1 MAITRYDGGIGQ
13 PSFRRTAS
21 RVSTGG
27 LHCRCSSFFPESL
40 ILMLSISAA
49 FDRLLSTVL
58 PLDAESLALS
68 DCLGLT
74 LAVDI
79 AASADSPPF
88 DKALMD
94 GYAVRSADIASGSAV
109 LAVVDLIT
117 AGHVPTKPV
126 GPGEAIQ
133 IMTGAP
139 LPAEADVVVKVEE
152 TERDGPEV
160 RVTTRSTTA
169 GANILRR
176 GTSVRAGS
184 IVLQAGLKLN
194 ASRIGALAELGQ
206 ARVPVYRRPTVA
218 ILATGDELVSID
230 EQPGPGQIRNSN
242 QSMLAAQIQAAGAIP
257 VPLGVARD
265 NRPELRAKIEEGLAC
280 DVLVLSGGVSA
291 GMLDLVPSE
300 LAAAGVTEV
309 FHKVEMKPGKPV
321 WFGQR
326 ERSAANSQR
335 RNYVFGLPGNP
346 VSSLVCCE
354 LFVRTAIRRLLGA
367 PDVLPQAIP
376 AKLEHSYN
384 AKADRPTYHPA
395 RLTWSETGPVVA
407 LVPWHGSSDLCGTV
421 AANGMVYL
429 SGEPRQYEAGAV
441 LETYP
446 W

>member
-1 MAITRYDGGIGQ
+1 
-13 PSFRRTAS
+13 
-21 RVSTGG
+21 
-27 LHCRCSSFFPESL
+27 
-40 ILMLSISAA
+40 MLSISAA
-49 FDRLLSTVL
+49 FDGLLATVA
-58 PLDAESLALS
+58 PLDPESHSLS
-68 DCLGLT
+68 ECLGLT
-74 LAVDI
+74 LAADV

-94 GYAVRSADIASGSAV
+94 GYAVRSVDIVNGAAV
-109 LAVVDLIT
+109 LTVVDLIT
-117 AGHVPTKPV
+117 AGQVPTKPV
-126 GPGEAIQ
+126 GKGEAIQ

-139 LPAEADVVVKVEE
+139 LPAEADIVVKIEE
-152 TERDGPEV
+152 TERDGSQV
-160 RVTTRSTTA
+160 RLTTRLTTP
-169 GANILRR
+169 GANILRQ

-184 IVLQAGLKLN
+184 VVLQAGLKLN

-206 ARVPVYRRPTVA
+206 SQVPVYRRPTVA
-218 ILATGDELVSID
+218 ILATGDELVAID
-230 EQPGPGQIRNSN
+230 EEPGPGQIRNSN

-257 VPLGVARD
+257 IPLGVARD
-265 NRPELRAKIEEGLAC
+265 NRPELRAKIEQGLTC

-309 FHKVEMKPGKPV
+309 FHKVEMKPGKPI

-326 ERSAANSQR
+326 QVVTPDRQS

-354 LFVRTAIRRLLGA
+354 LFVRTAIRRLMGE
-367 PDVLPQAIP
+367 PNVLPQSIP
-376 AKLEHSYN
+376 ARLEHSYS

-395 RLTWSETGPVVA
+395 RLTWSEAGPVVA

-421 AANGMVYL
+421 AANAMVYL
-429 SGEPRQYEAGAV
+429 SGEPRQYDTGAV

>member
-1 MAITRYDGGIGQ
+1 MGQ
-13 PSFRRTAS
+13 
-21 RVSTGG
+21 TGG
-27 LHCRCSSFFPESL
+27 LWRLPACPAGAYTARAIFHLPESPHP
-40 ILMLSISAA
+40 MLTITAA
-49 FDRLLSTVL
+49 FDRLLATVA
-58 PLDAESLALS
+58 PLEPVTCPLS
-68 DCLGLT
+68 ECLGLT
-74 LAVDI
+74 LATDV

-94 GYAVRSADIASGSAV
+94 GYAVRSTDIASGSAV

-117 AGHVPTKPV
+117 AGQVPTKPV
-126 GPGEAIQ
+126 GAGEAIQ

-139 LPAEADVVVKVEE
+139 LPAGADVVVKVEE
-152 TERDGPEV
+152 TNREGDQV
-160 RVTTRSTTA
+160 RLTTRPTTS

-184 IVLQAGLKLN
+184 VVLQAGIPLN
-194 ASRIGALAELGQ
+194 GSRIGALAELGQ
-206 ARVPVYRRPTVA
+206 AMVPVYRRPTVA
-218 ILATGDELVSID
+218 ILATGDELVAID
-230 EQPGPGQIRNSN
+230 QQPGPGQIRNSN
-242 QSMLAAQIQAAGAIP
+242 QSMLVAQIQAAGGTP
-257 VPLGVARD
+257 VSLGIARD
-265 NRPELRAKIEEGLAC
+265 IRSELRAKIDEGLHC

-326 ERSAANSQR
+326 QASDVDHPR

-354 LFVRTAIRRLLGA
+354 LFVRTAIRRLMGQ
-367 PDVLPQAIP
+367 PVVLPQAIP
-376 AKLEHSYN
+376 AQLEHSYQ

-395 RLTWSETGPVVA
+395 RLTWSANGPTVA

-421 AANGMVYL
+421 SANGMVFL

-441 LETYP
+441 VETYS